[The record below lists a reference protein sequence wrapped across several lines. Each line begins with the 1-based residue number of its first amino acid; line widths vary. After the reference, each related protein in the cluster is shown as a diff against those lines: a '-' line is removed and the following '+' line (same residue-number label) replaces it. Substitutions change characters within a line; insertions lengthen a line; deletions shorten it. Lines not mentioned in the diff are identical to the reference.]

1 MAVQRRKLLLMG
13 PAGVGKSSM
22 RSVITG
28 HAIAKD
34 CARLGPTS
42 SVEHSTVRFLGD
54 MVLNLWD
61 CGGQGKYVRD
71 YFERQREQVF
81 SLAALL
87 IFVFDA
93 TDDLGGVDESGG
105 AGGGGGSGSG
115 GDELTGMQF
124 FGKCAAFLAEFS
136 PDARIFVLVHKMDLV
151 PPESRARLFA
161 DTEALA
167 LASAGDMRD
176 RVSTFA
182 TSIWDETLYR
192 AWSAIVCE
200 LVPNVQVLERQL
212 ATFCDACEA
221 DEAVLFERASF
232 LVIAHAARRRHGDG
246 QRYEKISNII
256 KQFKLSV
263 NRQQARFES
272 ISVGNSG
279 FSAVIEAFTATTY
292 IMVVTS
298 KPGVY
303 TAGTRLNINVARV
316 HFAALLEG

>member
-1 MAVQRRKLLLMG
+1 MSSVQRRKLLLMG

-93 TDDLGGVDESGG
+93 TTEANDADADAALAASE
-105 AGGGGGSGSG
+105 
-115 GDELTGMQF
+115 GDELSGMEF
-124 FGKCAAFLAEFS
+124 FSKCAAFLAEFS
-136 PDARIFVLVHKMDLV
+136 PGARVFVLVHKMDLV
-151 PPESRARLFA
+151 PPDSRARVFGEI
-161 DTEALA
+161 EALA
-167 LASAGDMRD
+167 LSNAGAMRS
-176 RVSTFA
+176 RVATFA
-182 TSIWDETLYR
+182 TSIWDETLYK

-200 LVPNVQVLERQL
+200 LVPNVQVLERHL
-212 ATFCDACEA
+212 ATFCEACEA

-232 LVIAHAARRRHGDG
+232 LVIAHAALRRHGDG

-272 ISVGNSG
+272 VSVGNSG

-298 KPGVY
+298 KPSVY
-303 TAGTRLNINVARV
+303 TAAVRLNINVARV
-316 HFAALLEG
+316 HFERLLG